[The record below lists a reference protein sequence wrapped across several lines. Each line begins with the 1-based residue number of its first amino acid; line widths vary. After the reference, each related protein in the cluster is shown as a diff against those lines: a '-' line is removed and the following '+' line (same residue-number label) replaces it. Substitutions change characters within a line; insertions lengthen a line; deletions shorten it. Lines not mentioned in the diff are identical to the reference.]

1 MSLENMHWKRL
12 SHMFLTIYGVR
23 RKQEQKKKQQKTPRR
38 RLTSN

>member
-23 RKQEQKKKQQKTPRR
+23 RKQEQKKQQKTPRR